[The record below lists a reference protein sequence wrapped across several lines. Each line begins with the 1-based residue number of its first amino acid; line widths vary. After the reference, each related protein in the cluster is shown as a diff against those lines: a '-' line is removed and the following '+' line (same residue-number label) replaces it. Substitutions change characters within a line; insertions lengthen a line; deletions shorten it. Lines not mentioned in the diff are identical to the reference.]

1 MSETVAILSEL
12 ALTLLQAYM
21 IAAKQAGL
29 SKEEATKQFAVVLS
43 EFKVASANPVDEV
56 KED

>member
-1 MSETVAILSEL
+1 MSGTASILSEL

-29 SKEEATKQFAVVLS
+29 SREEATQQFAIVFS